1 MKKNLNKTASA
12 LPTIIKGKGGVSL
25 AGPAQAKGTQSA
37 PPATIAPPAP
47 VTAPPAT
54 APATGNAAKT
64 VNRLVYVDLPKGT
77 ERFTNPNSGIEW
89 IRTPKPAN
97 GGMPNWYQ
105 MAPKGTDETGIH
117 AATKNADGTWTLT
130 IDRDRLPH
138 RKRGGQTH
146 GTIREIEPKT
156 A

>member
-25 AGPAQAKGTQSA
+25 AGPAAPKGTPIAPAAPLA
-37 PPATIAPPAP
+37 PPA
-47 VTAPPAT
+47 
-54 APATGNAAKT
+54 APALPAAPAAQGTPAKT

-117 AATKNADGTWTLT
+117 AAVKNADGTWTLT
-130 IDRDRLPH
+130 IERDRLPH

-146 GTIREIEPKT
+146 GAIREIDPAKT